1 MGTLN
6 FNSKLGPS
14 GDTAFFL
21 YIFSQINYCALL
33 APIEKQEERSTRNKR
48 QVFVHNPIY
57 PYPPLPIVR
66 QPIAGQPAQRVDEP
80 ASCVTVQNA

>member
-1 MGTLN
+1 M
-6 FNSKLGPS
+6 
-14 GDTAFFL
+14 
-21 YIFSQINYCALL
+21 NYCALL

-66 QPIAGQPAQRVDEP
+66 QTVAAQPVPRVDPP